1 MMKNCICIILGLL
14 FVQSIV
20 YGQDKRQVKI
30 GDSLLQ
36 DYKVQLVHNG
46 EWTTVKELQG
56 NRNLIINFWGRRC
69 KPCVRALP
77 KLDSLQREFG
87 NDMLIL
93 CVSPEEDIKVVK
105 DFLDSKPL
113 LRNLKLTFVINSASY
128 TYNEDGV
135 RTNLVS
141 GDLYKDFMVGGLD
154 PKKSWLDPDGIVRAL
169 TRPKEVN
176 RENIAFFL
184 SNGWVNENPVENK

>member
-36 DYKVQLVHNG
+36 DYKVQLVYNG

-56 NRNLIINFWGRRC
+56 DRNLIINFWGRRC
-69 KPCVRALP
+69 KPCVRELP

-87 NDMLIL
+87 NDILIL
-93 CVSPEEDIKVVK
+93 CVSPEPEEDIKEVK
-105 DFLDSKPL
+105 DFLDSKSL

-135 RTNLVS
+135 RTNRVS
-141 GDLYKDFMVGGLD
+141 GDLYKDFMSYDGVSRKFWLD
-154 PKKSWLDPDGIVRAL
+154 QHGILKAITEPKKVNKENLDY
-169 TRPKEVN
+169 
-176 RENIAFFL
+176 FL
-184 SNGWVNENPVENK
+184 SNGTL